1 MKVDLTAYTLRVSA
15 DPADEKKPTVGSG
28 HRQVAEPTVLCRLQR
43 RGPIRQRNQWN
54 LAPHGL
60 MLIAEYA
67 AFPGNIA
74 RAGDAVSDP
83 LGRWRSE

>member
-1 MKVDLTAYTLRVSA
+1 
-15 DPADEKKPTVGSG
+15 
-28 HRQVAEPTVLCRLQR
+28 VLCRLQR

-54 LAPHGL
+54 LAPHGA
-60 MLIAEYA
+60 MLIADYA

-83 LGRWRSE
+83 LGRWRSNCDSNQTSPRPHSADDTWIFVSKLLI